1 MPQTTDRH
9 AQRRAL
15 PVLVRGRRGGGMGRI
30 LGALSADARMLG
42 AISADVAHAAD
53 PRHVARRTPAADPF
67 ELRDPEYIARTL
79 PALRVMADVWFR
91 ADVRGLENIP
101 SRGPVLL
108 VGNHSGGTLI
118 ADTFI

>member
-1 MPQTTDRH
+1 MPQTTDRP
-9 AQRRAL
+9 AQRRVL
-15 PVLVRGRRGGGMGRI
+15 PVVVGDRRGGGMRRM
-30 LGALSADARMLG
+30 LGAVSADARMLS
-42 AISADVAHAAD
+42 AISADAAHAA
-53 PRHVARRTPAADPF
+53 PRHLARRPPAADPF

-101 SRGPVLL
+101 PAGPVLL

-118 ADTFI
+118 ADTFIF

>member
-1 MPQTTDRH
+1 MPQTTDRP
-9 AQRRAL
+9 AQRRVL
-15 PVLVRGRRGGGMGRI
+15 PEVVRDRRGGGMHRT
-30 LGALSADARMLG
+30 LGAVSADARMLR

-53 PRHVARRTPAADPF
+53 PRHLARSSPAADPF

-101 SRGPVLL
+101 PRGPIHGLW
-108 VGNHSGGTLI
+108 HETSP
-118 ADTFI
+118 